1 MRFWKS
7 AGVAALGSDVL
18 SLVRARV
25 RTTAVGSE
33 ARRPFR
39 FFLCGDPALVSELR
53 VTLLRGHDDSHI
65 PLDAAATL
73 ETIDP
78 LRRPTV
84 MSPDARCVIFLGRPG
99 DAAGAR
105 LDLLTQLK
113 LPVFVLT
120 VDPNAPAAGSMTAPH
135 PGEIAE
141 HHVTA
146 LDREALRTRFFPP
159 LIDCCRGI
167 EIAVGRRL
175 PALRET
181 VGVKLTRDAAR
192 SALKV
197 AIASAVVDNVPFL
210 GVVLGAMASA
220 GDTVAI
226 TAIQI
231 VLLMQI
237 GAAYGKDPDMQR
249 TWEMLPVLGG
259 GFGWR
264 MLARELSG
272 FIPVAGVAIKGAIAY
287 AGTIVVGEG
296 VTFYYEHGRHMT
308 KADAAVLYEEARH
321 NAIATARDVL
331 NRLRKRR

>member
-1 MRFWKS
+1 MKGFWKA
-7 AGVAALGSDVL
+7 AGATTLGGDVL
-18 SLVRARV
+18 TLVRERV
-25 RTTAVGSE
+25 RTAAVGSD

-39 FFLCGDPALVSELR
+39 FFLCGDPALVAGLR
-53 VTLLRGHDDSHI
+53 ATLLRGHDENHI

-84 MSPDARCVIFLGRPG
+84 VGPDARCVIFLGRPG

-105 LDLLTQLK
+105 IDLLTQLQ

-120 VDPNAPAAGSMTAPH
+120 VDPNASPGGTLAAPRHGEVAEQTV
-135 PGEIAE
+135 PG
-141 HHVTA
+141 
-146 LDREALRTRFFPP
+146 LDRDSLRSRFFPP
-159 LIDCCRGI
+159 LVECCRGV

-181 VGVKLTRDAAR
+181 ISAKLTRDAAR
-192 SALKV
+192 SALKI
-197 AIASAVVDNVPFL
+197 AIASAVVDQVPVL

-237 GAAYGKDPDMQR
+237 GATYGKEPDMQR

-264 MLARELSG
+264 MLAREISG

-296 VTFYYEHGRHMT
+296 ITFYYEHGRHMT
-308 KADAAVLYEEARH
+308 RADAAVLYKNARH
-321 NAIATARDVL
+321 GAIAIARDVIS
-331 NRLRKRR
+331 RLRGR